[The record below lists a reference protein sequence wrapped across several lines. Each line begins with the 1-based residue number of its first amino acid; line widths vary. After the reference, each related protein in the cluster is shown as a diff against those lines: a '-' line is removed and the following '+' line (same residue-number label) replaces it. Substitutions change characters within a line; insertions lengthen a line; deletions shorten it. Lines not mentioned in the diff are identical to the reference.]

1 VIGIIEEILSSE
13 DYNFKLSVAL
23 NKKRIIN
30 SAPEHIICST
40 CHDKPCFDFLAGE
53 EVCDNSLSSYRTV
66 VNDINI
72 VAYGYLGDKVN
83 AKAITKKLRNDSKG
97 RSLKLIHF
105 EEWVKRLSLIT
116 NQINRTISNNRSEV
130 LHCFHD
136 PVKWATQ
143 VSINSER
150 MINRRDGDTFSERF
164 KNCNTDVKAIY
175 KCSQLLVK
183 SVEMVEVYFNPDSA
197 AFGDTYK
204 ANIYKIFD
212 MVQAIIFHAE
222 GKRYN
227 KKFRL
232 LGRSFRSVYM
242 YESFHIIA
250 LSLIQNSI
258 KYSKTSEIDITI
270 NDVKEGVGVEV
281 VSHGPLISES
291 ELSLIFNKG
300 FRGKYAKAMSF
311 DGMGIGLYIAQEI
324 AKVHNF
330 TIRAESSPCNYQI
343 ENIPMAKN
351 TFSFTVPAI
360 GI

>member
-1 VIGIIEEILSSE
+1 MIGIIEEILASQ
-13 DYNFKLSVAL
+13 DYKFNLSIAL
-23 NKKRIIN
+23 NSKIVTN
-30 SAPEHIICST
+30 GNPEHILCSK
-40 CHDKPCFDFLAGE
+40 CEDKPCFKFTSEE
-53 EVCDNSLSSYRTV
+53 EVCSQSLSSYRATI
-66 VNDINI
+66 NDINV
-72 VAYGYLGDKVN
+72 VAYGYLGDKIN
-83 AKAITKKLRNDSKG
+83 PAQITKKLRSDSKG
-97 RSLKLIHF
+97 RSLKLMHF
-105 EEWVKRLSLIT
+105 EDWISRLSLIT
-116 NQINRTISNNRSEV
+116 SQINRTINNNRSEV

-150 MINRRDGDTFSERF
+150 MINRREGDTFSERF
-164 KNCNTDVKAIY
+164 KNCNTDIKAIY

-183 SVEMVEVYFNPDSA
+183 SVEMIEVYFNPDSA
-197 AFGDTYK
+197 SFGDTYK
-204 ANIYKIFD
+204 ANVYKIFD

-232 LGRSFRSVYM
+232 LGRSFRNIHM

-250 LSLIQNSI
+250 LSLVQNSI

-270 NDVKEGVGVEV
+270 NDVKEGVEVEV
-281 VSHGPLISES
+281 ISHGPLISES
-291 ELSLIFNKG
+291 ELPLIFNKG

-330 TIRAESSPCNYQI
+330 SIRVESSPCNYQL

-351 TFSFTVPAI
+351 TFSFTVP
-360 GI
+360 GTGV